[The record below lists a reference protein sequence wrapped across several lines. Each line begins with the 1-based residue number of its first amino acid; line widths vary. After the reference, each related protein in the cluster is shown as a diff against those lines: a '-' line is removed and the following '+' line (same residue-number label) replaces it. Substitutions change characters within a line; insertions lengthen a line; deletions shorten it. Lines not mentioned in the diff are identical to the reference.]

1 MDVLMAGRL
10 LPYSKEVRTQVCFGS
25 SLGLVLLLFNFWT
38 LNQVGA
44 TKPHM
49 LKASGGSQGPR
60 GDGWSEFQGDPW
72 SGSGRRTW
80 DVVAK
85 DFRVSIARNMT
96 MKDDDSACGRE
107 ICRYP
112 HIKVGSTVFHFRLR
126 LCRRT
131 FL

>member
-10 LPYSKEVRTQVCFGS
+10 LPYSEEVRTQVCFGS

-49 LKASGGSQGPR
+49 LKASVGSR

-80 DVVAK
+80 DVVAE
-85 DFRVSIARNMT
+85 DF
-96 MKDDDSACGRE
+96 E
-107 ICRYP
+107 
-112 HIKVGSTVFHFRLR
+112 FRLPG
-126 LCRRT
+126 T
-131 FL
+131 